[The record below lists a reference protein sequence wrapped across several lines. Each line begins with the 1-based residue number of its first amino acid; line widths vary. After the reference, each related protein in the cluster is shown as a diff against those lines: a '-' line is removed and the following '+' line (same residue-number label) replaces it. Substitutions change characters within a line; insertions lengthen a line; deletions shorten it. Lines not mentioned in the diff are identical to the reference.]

1 MKNIYFVVLAILI
14 VFYIISS
21 IRKNRLSVKTS
32 FGWII
37 GAIAMIILA
46 IWPKSLDWLSLFIGI
61 SYPPALFLTLC
72 VVALVVIDFN
82 YSKQLE
88 DHKKKIIELEQHIAI
103 LESDKNEK
111 KINGSSIINSYGSNN
126 AVNRKHQCTGSR
138 CCSSK

>member
-46 IWPKSLDWLSLFIGI
+46 IWPKSLDWLSTLIGI
-61 SYPPALFLTLC
+61 EYPPALFLTLC
-72 VVALVVIDFN
+72 VVILFVIDFN
-82 YSKQLE
+82 NSKKLTEYQE
-88 DHKKKIIELEQHIAI
+88 KIIELAQHVTL
-103 LESDKNEK
+103 LEAKCKNIGDKNEK
-111 KINGSSIINSYGSNN
+111 K
-126 AVNRKHQCTGSR
+126 
-138 CCSSK
+138 